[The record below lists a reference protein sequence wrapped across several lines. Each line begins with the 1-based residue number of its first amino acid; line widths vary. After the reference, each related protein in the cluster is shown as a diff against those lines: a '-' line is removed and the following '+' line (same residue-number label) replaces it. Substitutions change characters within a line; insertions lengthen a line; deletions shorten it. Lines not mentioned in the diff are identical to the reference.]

1 MLMHLMLKMAKDRTN
16 DIQLP
21 DYRRSPRH
29 SPLGV
34 AQPGPGWSS

>member
-1 MLMHLMLKMAKDRTN
+1 MNLMLKMAKDRTN

-21 DYRRSPRH
+21 DCPRPPTP

-34 AQPGPGWSS
+34 AQPSPGRSS